1 MTARFSIQK
10 HVASHLHWDLRLERE
25 GILKSWA
32 IPKEPPNIK
41 GVRRLAIEVEDHSF
55 SFIDFEGN
63 IPEGEYGAG
72 TISIWDSGSYELLS
86 EDDSGMKL
94 LLSGKRLFGEYTLH
108 RLVGT
113 KWLFFK
119 N

>member
-1 MTARFSIQK
+1 MTSRFSIQK
-10 HVASHLHWDLRLERE
+10 HVASHLHWDLRLERK

-32 IPKEPPNIK
+32 IPKEPPIVK
-41 GVRRLAIEVEDHSF
+41 GVRRLAIEVDDHDL
-55 SFIDFEGN
+55 SFINFEGV

-72 TISIWDSGSYELLS
+72 AISLWDSGSYELLS
-86 EDDSGMKL
+86 EDDRGMKL
-94 LLSGKRLFGEYTLH
+94 LLSGKRLSGKYTLH
-108 RLVGT
+108 RFEGT